1 MLYQKCFPLSS
12 FIFPVIFIKWWH
24 LDEREGVKVAFHD
37 SSRRIDSFF
46 KADKFVTE
54 ADTQIGPQNFV
65 ALIISNDHRRL
76 GINVSVDH
84 FGPPPLYSA
93 ADTLTGERELGEQL

>member
-1 MLYQKCFPLSS
+1 MLLN
-12 FIFPVIFIKWWH
+12 
-24 LDEREGVKVAFHD
+24 DD
-37 SSRRIDSFF
+37 SSRRTDLFF

-65 ALIISNDHRRL
+65 ALIIDNDHRRL

-84 FGPPPLYSA
+84 FSPPALYSA
-93 ADTLTGERELGEQL
+93 ADALTGEHELREQL